1 MKTLHLKIK
10 MINIKR
16 KLTFNHKAVLN
27 YFCKIF
33 SRLNKTISDL
43 KHQINK
49 IISSFQLKITWK
61 NFIKNY
67 SLVKNT
73 KKSKIIIKIKS
84 LGNLLR
90 NPKSIII
97 IK

>member
-1 MKTLHLKIK
+1 M
-10 MINIKR
+10 
-16 KLTFNHKAVLN
+16 FNHKAVLN

-49 IISSFQLKITWK
+49 KISSFQLKITWK
-61 NFIKNY
+61 NFIENY

-73 KKSKIIIKIKS
+73 KKSKILIKIKS
-84 LGNLLR
+84 QGNLFR

>member
-1 MKTLHLKIK
+1 MSK
-10 MINIKR
+10 
-16 KLTFNHKAVLN
+16 HKAVFN
-27 YFCKIF
+27 YFYKIF

>member
-1 MKTLHLKIK
+1 MSK
-10 MINIKR
+10 N
-16 KLTFNHKAVLN
+16 KAVFN
-27 YFCKIF
+27 YFYKIF